1 MGKGPVH
8 LVFGVAVNKRYRT
21 VFGMEKI
28 DQGRHEGAL
37 TTTTFSPHRHDN
49 SFLIIGFVTH
59 FLVLFACPLKFLRLK
74 ALTPCRVLGLGVR
87 LSRAFGPFPDSLED
101 AARVFP
107 GIVSRFCLGGRRR
120 LSQWLGSE
128 WIGTTLD
135 PTHETAYR
143 ARSHLV
149 SEVFCVSK
157 VIRDLLPGFTGPSPG
172 FNLVGKRDQLAL
184 EWFPWHL
191 RTYFYL
197 LSL

>member
-1 MGKGPVH
+1 MWSH
-8 LVFGVAVNKRYRT
+8 SHAMWFWESSYSQSMWFGNERCYR
-21 VFGMEKI
+21 FEPFM
-28 DQGRHEGAL
+28 
-37 TTTTFSPHRHDN
+37 FS
-49 SFLIIGFVTH
+49 
-59 FLVLFACPLKFLRLK
+59 A
-74 ALTPCRVLGLGVR
+74 PCRVLGLGVR
-87 LSRAFGPFPDSLED
+87 LSRAFGPFPNSLED
-101 AARVFP
+101 AARFFL
-107 GIVSRFCLGGRRR
+107 GIVSRFCRGGRRR

-157 VIRDLLPGFTGPSPG
+157 VIRDFLPRFTSPPPG

-191 RTYFYL
+191 RTYFQL
-197 LSL
+197 FSL